1 MFLFNVVNM
10 HVYLCRSRASLIM
23 PPKKGK
29 SGGSKGAAKGKL
41 QLQADRAYICMILVE
56 LNESH

>member
-1 MFLFNVVNM
+1 MFSFNFVNM
-10 HVYLCRSRASLIM
+10 HVYFCRSRASLIM

-41 QLQADRAYICMILVE
+41 QADRAYICMILVE